1 MKKLI
6 QFFSVFLLVLVPVL
20 VQAQDPDTVSI
31 RELNTYDNLTEYSV
45 ANIQAHP
52 LAGET
57 VVYTGVIVSN
67 PRSSGLATPSDNAGN
82 DGIIDDIS
90 RIHVFITDTAA
101 VNQGRDGMSIQIVES
116 DWELLGDLNRGDV
129 VTFKGRLTF
138 FNATAQMAVDEV
150 VGFLG
155 NVNLNFPQYAELLDP
170 WEVPVDSLNIAN
182 GDGTYQVDI
191 SNYSKYNAA
200 YVKITGGSVSNVSTG
215 DRPNWAI
222 NENGSRIYVY
232 DTSLRVRND
241 RSAGYLPSFNYRRIP
256 GLDGGEDGLFVPP
269 VPGAIVNVSGFLT
282 MNGDDPDGTI
292 AADQN
297 VFGINPFEDGILWT
311 VDDNTGD
318 PLRCVSGELCNGDVL
333 DWPNDI
339 EIVGLPPVFSNVAQ
353 SDSSVTSSDAVTVTV
368 DIVANGSATISGAEL
383 IYTDGTVTDTLT
395 MTNTAGSTYSAD
407 LPTFPN
413 FTPVAFYIEATD
425 SEGLKGRAPISGNFG
440 FFVQDTAIDAISV
453 IQKTADELAGPSP
466 LAGAGEVP
474 VNISGLIVADA
485 ETDGV
490 IVFQEA
496 AEAWS
501 GVFLELTSETE
512 ALVRGDSIT
521 ITSLEVAE
529 AEVRSN
535 SLTLTQLINLEFTVN
550 SSGNDIEAVIPVIT
564 TDTVQVL
571 QNGGELENYEGM
583 VVKFEGVELTSRGN
597 FGEYVFK
604 NTDADSSGG
613 AIFNEDIRSES
624 EIGSVLVEFDFNHTV
639 REDKT
644 MDAYAV
650 VAASFG
656 APKFHPRNAS
666 DLVADDGNAFTP
678 VLDFALTSPSDSAEI
693 EVTGDLE
700 VTWGVSEDFDGDDV
714 TYEWV
719 LYSADTA
726 NVIVTVP
733 SNSSSSDNSVTLS
746 GSVVDGLLADAG
758 LSVGQSANFVWN
770 VRVSDGSDTLGVR
783 GSYGNFGDDWEPVYR
798 YITLTRGL
806 ITSND
811 DEGSSQPKT
820 FSLEQNY
827 PNPFNPTTSIKF
839 GLPNAANVTLT
850 IYNMIGQ
857 KVATIVN
864 GNMQAG
870 FHTVQF
876 DARNLASGMYLYR
889 IEAGTFNS
897 VKKMMLIK

>member
-1 MKKLI
+1 MKTLI
-6 QFFSVFLLVLVPVL
+6 QTLSVFLFILVPVL

-45 ANIQAHP
+45 ENIQGHP

-67 PRSSGLATPSDNAGN
+67 PRSSGLATPSDNVGN

-150 VGFLG
+150 VSFLG
-155 NVNLNFPQYAELLDP
+155 NVNLNFPQYAELLNP
-170 WEVPVDSLNIAN
+170 WEVAVDSLNIAN
-182 GDGTYQVDI
+182 PDGTYQVDI
-191 SNYSKYNAA
+191 SNYSKYNGA
-200 YVKITGGSVSNVSTG
+200 YVKITGGSISNVSTG
-215 DRPNWAI
+215 TRPNWAI
-222 NENGSRIYVY
+222 NENGSRIYAY

-241 RSAGYLPSFNYRRIP
+241 RTAGYLPSFNYRRLP
-256 GLDGGEDGLFVPP
+256 GVGGGEDGDFVPP
-269 VPGAIVNVSGFLT
+269 VPGAIVNISGFLT

-292 AADQN
+292 AANQN
-297 VFGINPFEDGILWT
+297 VFGINPMEDGILWT

-318 PLRCVSGELCNGDVL
+318 PLRCESGQTCNGVAL

-339 EIVGLPPVFSNVAQ
+339 EVVGLPPVFSNVAQ

-368 DIVANGSATISGAEL
+368 DVVADGAATVSSVNI
-383 IYTDGTVTDTLT
+383 IYTDGASIDTMA
-395 MTNTAGSTYSAD
+395 MTNTAGNTYSYT
-407 LPTFPN
+407 LPTFDN
-413 FTPVAFYIEATD
+413 FTPVSFYIEATD
-425 SEGLKGRAPISGNFG
+425 SEGLKGRAPIAGEYG
-440 FFVQDTAIDAISV
+440 FFVQDGPINSIALIQQTASG
-453 IQKTADELAGPSP
+453 EAGPSP
-466 LAGAGEVP
+466 LSDIGVLP
-474 VNISGLIVADA
+474 VDISGIIVSDS
-485 ETDGV
+485 EDGV
-490 IVFQEA
+490 IVLQEA
-496 AEAWS
+496 AAAWS
-501 GVFLELTSETE
+501 GIFLEQTSATE
-512 ALVRGDSIT
+512 ELVRGDSIT
-521 ITSLEVAE
+521 ITALEVAE
-529 AEVRSN
+529 ASVASN
-535 SLTLTQLINLEFTVN
+535 SLTLTQLINLEFTLN
-550 SSGNDIEAVIPVIT
+550 SSDNDVEAVIPVIT
-564 TDTVQVL
+564 TDTVVVL

-583 VVKFEGVELTSRGN
+583 VVKFEDVELSDRGN
-597 FGEYVFK
+597 FGEYTFR

-613 AIFNEDIRSES
+613 AIFNEDIRSDA
-624 EIGSVLVEFDFNHTV
+624 EIGSVGVPYDFNHTI
-639 REDKT
+639 REGVV
-644 MDAYAV
+644 MDAYAI

-656 APKFHPRNAS
+656 APKFHPR
-666 DLVADDGNAFTP
+666 DEDDFIAPDDNAFTP
-678 VLDFALTSPSDSAEI
+678 ILDFPLTSPADSAEI

-726 NVIVTVP
+726 NVVVRVP
-733 SNSSSSDNSVTLS
+733 SNSSSSDNNVTLS
-746 GSVVDGLLADAG
+746 GTVVDGLLADAG
-758 LSVGQSANFVWN
+758 LTVGQSANFVWN
-770 VRVSDGSDTLGVR
+770 VRVSDGSDTLNVHGP
-783 GSYGNFGDDWEPVYR
+783 YGNFGNDFEPVYR
-798 YITLTRGL
+798 YITLTRGI
-806 ITSND
+806 ITSNED
-811 DEGSSQPKT
+811 DDSSQPKT

-827 PNPFNPTTSIKF
+827 PNPFNPTTNIKF
-839 GLPNAANVTLT
+839 GLPNAADVTLT

-864 GNMQAG
+864 GKMKAG

-889 IEAGTFNS
+889 IEAGTFSS